1 MTIVQALG
9 TGRTR
14 MSKERKDEKETS
26 FYSTQLA
33 NERQHLPITPEA
45 VGIGEMALTSKYA
58 GGRRWRRTTSEGEG
72 RPTRAR
78 HCEGKVIQRWL
89 MKTLVFS

>member
-1 MTIVQALG
+1 
-9 TGRTR
+9 

-33 NERQHLPITPEA
+33 NERHHLPITPEA

-72 RPTRAR
+72 VGPLELAIAK
-78 HCEGKVIQRWL
+78 EKSFKDG
-89 MKTLVFS
+89 